1 MNVCSQKI
9 SSPSACTLLFIA
21 LLGFVWTPAQANIVL
36 GTAQDF
42 AVLGASTVTNTGTS
56 VITGSVGVSP
66 GSALVGFPP
75 GTMTGGT
82 FHVGDAVAANAQADA
97 LIAYNQIA
105 SLAMTQDLT
114 GQDLGGLTL
123 TPGVYFFSSSAQ
135 LTGMLTLDGQNL
147 ENPLFAFQIGTTLTT
162 ASVSS
167 FNLINFNGADACDVF
182 FQVGTSATL
191 GTGTAFV
198 GTIIAH
204 ASGTLTTSATLD
216 GRIIALNGAVTLDSN
231 VITMP
236 DCYPGHMSPIPE
248 FATTGWFGAGFVVLL
263 AIGKRFRAR
272 RNQAAA

>member
-1 MNVCSQKI
+1 MNLRISKYLRPSVRTLALAGMLGCS
-9 SSPSACTLLFIA
+9 FY
-21 LLGFVWTPAQANIVL
+21 PANANIVL
-36 GTAQDF
+36 GTAQSF

-56 VITGSVGVSP
+56 VITGSIGVSP

-82 FHVGDAVAANAQADA
+82 FHVGDAVAAQAQADA

-114 GQDLGGLTL
+114 DQDLGGLIL

-147 ENPLFAFQIGTTLTT
+147 ENPLFAFQIGSTLTT
-162 ASVSS
+162 ASASS
-167 FNLINFNGADACDVF
+167 FNLINGADSCDVF

-198 GTIIAH
+198 GTIIAA
-204 ASGTLTTSATLD
+204 ASDVLTTDVTLD
-216 GRIIALNGAVTLDSN
+216 GRVIALNGAVTLDSN
-231 VITMP
+231 VITIP
-236 DCYPGHMSPIPE
+236 DCLPGSMSPVPE
-248 FATTGWFGAGFVVLL
+248 FAATGWAGAGLL
-263 AIGKRFRAR
+263 LLVGAR
-272 RNQAAA
+272 RIRSRRTQPAI